1 MVKERL
7 RQLAKIV
14 VMLIVCSL
22 FLGPIVWCLST
33 SLKSPQRI
41 LDYPPRLIPDEPTL
55 VHYRQLFDTG
65 IQGYIFNSTVVSL
78 FSVVLCLA
86 LGALMGYALARF
98 QFRGKTF
105 IMFSIVALMSIP
117 LVSLLVPTY
126 SLLAMFGMLNSRF
139 SLILLYTAYQL
150 PITAWLLKG
159 FFHTIPS
166 ELEHA
171 AMIDGYSRM
180 QAMVKI
186 LLPLSKTGLVAAGL
200 FVLVFAWNDFVVAL
214 VMTSSENVRTLPVG
228 IYNYLG
234 FFGRE
239 WGPLTAAAM
248 VAIVPVVAIFLI
260 FQRYFLSGVMTGGMK
275 G

>member
-1 MVKERL
+1 
-7 RQLAKIV
+7 
-14 VMLIVCSL
+14 
-22 FLGPIVWCLST
+22 
-33 SLKSPQRI
+33 
-41 LDYPPRLIPDEPTL
+41 
-55 VHYRQLFDTG
+55 
-65 IQGYIFNSTVVSL
+65 
-78 FSVVLCLA
+78 
-86 LGALMGYALARF
+86 
-98 QFRGKTF
+98 
-105 IMFSIVALMSIP
+105 
-117 LVSLLVPTY
+117 
-126 SLLAMFGMLNSRF
+126 
-139 SLILLYTAYQL
+139 
-150 PITAWLLKG
+150 
-159 FFHTIPS
+159 
-166 ELEHA
+166 
-171 AMIDGYSRM
+171 MIDGYSRM

-214 VMTSSENVRTLPVG
+214 VMTSSENVPVV